1 MCTQPDSL
9 PLHKEF
15 VSPPFRSSES
25 GFVYSVQRR
34 RLLRKASFSN
44 VLRPRGNAK
53 PALLDLSSLKSIF
66 GKLRFRDGL
75 MWMEGLTG
83 ELKLR
88 FQIPPA

>member
-9 PLHKEF
+9 PLHEEF
-15 VSPPFRSSES
+15 VSPPFRIGES

-34 RLLRKASFSN
+34 HLLRKASFLN
-44 VLRPRGNAK
+44 VLRSHGNAK
-53 PALLDLSSLKSIF
+53 PALLNFSSLKSIF
-66 GKLRFRDGL
+66 EKLRFRDGL
-75 MWMEGLTG
+75 MWTEGLTG